1 MSCITISPV
10 DRSRDWRSL
19 WRLSQQIYAGD
30 PCWIEPLRTERKQLW
45 SKRNP
50 WFQHAR
56 GQLFVAHRDGEPVG
70 SISAQ
75 IDQLQASENGQSVG
89 YFGQFESIQDGEVA
103 KQLLDHASS
112 WLKKQGCQRMRGPYD
127 LSINQSCG
135 LLVEGRDTPPMIL
148 MGHAPAY
155 YQSLFE
161 DSGLRGEKDLLAFL
175 VAPDFS
181 APSAMTRLVHR
192 RRGSLE
198 FRPLEMGNYDQEV
211 ELLRELFNDAWAENW
226 GFVPL
231 TREEFAHTGREIR
244 RILNPRHACIAE
256 VDGEPAGFIIA
267 LPNINEWIADLN
279 GRLMPTGWARLL
291 WRLKR
296 GRSTTARVPL
306 LGVKRRF
313 QGGGM
318 GAAISFGMID
328 RIRHALYENGVR
340 QVEMSWILEDNK
352 GMNSLIHAMGGKLSK
367 RYRMYGR
374 AID

>member
-1 MSCITISPV
+1 F
-10 DRSRDWRSL
+10 
-19 WRLSQQIYAGD
+19 G
-30 PCWIEPLRTERKQLW
+30 
-45 SKRNP
+45 
-50 WFQHAR
+50 HAC
-56 GQLFVAHRDGEPVG
+56 GQLFLAYRDGQPVG

-75 IDQLQASENGQSVG
+75 VDQLQASENGQSVG
-89 YFGQFESIQDGEVA
+89 YFGQFESVNDEEVA
-103 KQLLDHASS
+103 GQLLDHAAA

-135 LLVEGRDTPPMIL
+135 LLVEGRETPPMIL

-161 DSGLRGEKDLLAFL
+161 GSGLGGEKDLLAYL

-181 APSAMTRLVHR
+181 APPAMTRMVNR

-198 FRPLEMGNYDQEV
+198 FRPLDMSHYAQEV
-211 ELLRELFNDAWAENW
+211 ELLRDLFNDAWAENW

-267 LPNINEWIADLN
+267 LPNLNEWISDLK

-296 GRSTTARVPL
+296 ARATTARVPL
-306 LGVKRRF
+306 MGVKRRF
-313 QGGGM
+313 QGGSL

-328 RIRHALYENGVR
+328 SIRHALYESGVR

-352 GMNSLIHAMGGKLSK
+352 GMNSLIHAMGGRLSK

-374 AID
+374 PID